1 MPHQP
6 HKLLPDMPTILD
18 QACYSRTDPDLQKGG
33 SAPSCLRT
41 VSWGACGQN
50 TARLGDRVYRHAD
63 GSCGLSSAYLDGRDV
78 DLTETDMYRMV
89 HCATADQSKA
99 RIDDCFEV
107 KSSNELLN
115 YL

>member
-1 MPHQP
+1 MPDRSGITERWVST
-6 HKLLPDMPTILD
+6 KLFED
-18 QACYSRTDPDLQKGG
+18 
-33 SAPSCLRT
+33 T

-89 HCATADQSKA
+89 HCATSADQSKA
-99 RIDDCFEV
+99 RIDNCFKL
-107 KSSNELLN
+107 KSSNELLK
-115 YL
+115 YLMYQQCKSNLSSKGC